1 LRTFFGGQIEI
12 ENVEDLNPP
21 EAVKINPKRPGKSR
35 KIPRKSRKI
44 PGKSR
49 KILGKSK
56 N

>member
-1 LRTFFGGQIEI
+1 LRTFFGEQIEI
-12 ENVEDLNPP
+12 GNVEDLNPP

-35 KIPRKSRKI
+35 KIPE
-44 PGKSR
+44 KSR